1 MCVAFPFS
9 YSPNL
14 LWRLTML
21 STKQELIDLFLFLPS
36 EVSDIGKKCDDI
48 LSPDPVQK
56 IENTLIFFSVNIQ

>member
-1 MCVAFPFS
+1 METNHAQHKARAHWFIS
-9 YSPNL
+9 
-14 LWRLTML
+14 
-21 STKQELIDLFLFLPS
+21 FLPS